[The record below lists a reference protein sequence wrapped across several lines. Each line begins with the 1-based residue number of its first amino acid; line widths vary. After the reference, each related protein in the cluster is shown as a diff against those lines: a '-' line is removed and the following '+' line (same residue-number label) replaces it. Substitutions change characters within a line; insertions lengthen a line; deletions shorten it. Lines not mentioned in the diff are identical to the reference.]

1 MGVIGQQAQ
10 ASVEDAHALVSNE
23 NIEEQMQ
30 ASVNGGETFAK
41 TNVFRI
47 EVELQKTID
56 KIQEQEVVAPK

>member
-1 MGVIGQQAQ
+1 
-10 ASVEDAHALVSNE
+10 
-23 NIEEQMQ
+23 MQ